1 MKMILGFRGSG
12 SSAEAMPE
20 ARTHSMQAR
29 AHFKTGARSTGCSR
43 KLINRV
49 SGKALAAGTFG
60 NEPTASAL
68 SLTTLECGF
77 ETGA

>member
-1 MKMILGFRGSG
+1 MVQLPELSRTVLFLEMVKEIL
-12 SSAEAMPE
+12 
-20 ARTHSMQAR
+20 
-29 AHFKTGARSTGCSR
+29 
-43 KLINRV
+43 V